1 MKEDIPNHRLINRSE
16 IQAPIF
22 PAGLLTSISGLVM
35 IFPQGP
41 STLIDTSRKE
51 ETDQGEENIQR
62 YQSQRN
68 SQKDT
73 CPLFF

>member
-41 STLIDTSRKE
+41 STRL
-51 ETDQGEENIQR
+51 
-62 YQSQRN
+62 
-68 SQKDT
+68 
-73 CPLFF
+73 

>member
-1 MKEDIPNHRLINRSE
+1 MKEDIPIGND
-16 IQAPIF
+16 F
-22 PAGLLTSISGLVM
+22 PPGTID
-35 IFPQGP
+35 Q
-41 STLIDTSRKE
+41 TLIDTSRKE

>member
-16 IQAPIF
+16 LSGRITDFDFRIGNDF
-22 PAGLLTSISGLVM
+22 PPGTID
-35 IFPQGP
+35 Q
-41 STLIDTSRKE
+41 TLIDTSRKE

>member
-41 STLIDTSRKE
+41 STSIIERL
-51 ETDQGEENIQR
+51 
-62 YQSQRN
+62 YQ
-68 SQKDT
+68 
-73 CPLFF
+73 